1 MKRLLLLIAM
11 CICTTNLFAEGRV
24 FCEIR
29 EYHTFGKTKKVV
41 IDYGQEQFRGDS
53 MQILVDG
60 EGNRV
65 EFNSMIDAL
74 NYMES
79 LGWSFV
85 QAYVTVDNE
94 ITNVRWLVCKDV
106 VEGVDPYEG
115 LLTKEMLE
123 K

>member
-1 MKRLLLLIAM
+1 M
-11 CICTTNLFAEGRV
+11 CLCTTTLFAEGRV

-29 EYHTFGKTKKVV
+29 EYHTFGKTKKVI

-79 LGWSFV
+79 LGWNFV

-94 ITNVRWLVCKDV
+94 ISNVRWLVSKDV

-115 LLTKEMLE
+115 LLTKEILD

>member
-1 MKRLLLLIAM
+1 MKRLVLLIAL
-11 CICTTNLFAEGRV
+11 CICTTTLFAEGRV

-29 EYHTFGKTKKVV
+29 EYHTFGKTKKIV
-41 IDYGQEQFRGDS
+41 IDYGQEQLRGNS

-79 LGWSFV
+79 LGWNFV
-85 QAYVTVDNE
+85 QAYVTMDNE
-94 ITNVRWLVCKDV
+94 ITNVRGLVCKDV

-115 LLTKEMLE
+115 LLTKEILE

>member
-1 MKRLLLLIAM
+1 M
-11 CICTTNLFAEGRV
+11 CLCTTNLFAEGRV

-29 EYHTFGKTKKVV
+29 EYHTFGKTKKIV

-79 LGWSFV
+79 LGWNFV

-94 ITNVRWLVCKDV
+94 ISNVRGLGGKDV
-106 VEGVDPYEG
+106 VEGGDPYEG
-115 LLTKEMLE
+115 LLTKEILE

>member
-1 MKRLLLLIAM
+1 
-11 CICTTNLFAEGRV
+11 
-24 FCEIR
+24 
-29 EYHTFGKTKKVV
+29 
-41 IDYGQEQFRGDS
+41 

-85 QAYVTVDNE
+85 QAYVTVDND
-94 ITNVRWLVCKDV
+94 ISNVRWLVCKDV
-106 VEGVDPYEG
+106 AEGVDPYEG
-115 LLTKEMLE
+115 LLTKEILE